1 MADVMLAKRDHVHI
15 RSDNG
20 ADTQLVRKAGVEDA
34 LHSSRRPMGDW
45 LMRSFNGKLRDECL
59 NGEI

>member
-1 MADVMLAKRDHVHI
+1 MPALLAKGVPEHI

-45 LMRSFNGKLRDECL
+45 LLRSFNGKLRDECL